1 MLNPIDPVALLRSA
15 SSSAHGASSV
25 AAPSSRAAARVVGLG
40 RRQGPDD
47 GSAGAADEGADDDVA
62 DAEPGRRVRGEARKI
77 NDLARARLPRAVRDD
92 DGYRNAAA
100 VGTRTRTTMI
110 SSAPHP
116 ADEAAGEAAPAS
128 RAREIDDLA
137 RARLML
143 PCRAGRQRMPQCRGR
158 GDEDTDYNDVG
169 GAASCRHGH
178 R

>member
-1 MLNPIDPVALLRSA
+1 
-15 SSSAHGASSV
+15 
-25 AAPSSRAAARVVGLG
+25 
-40 RRQGPDD
+40 
-47 GSAGAADEGADDDVA
+47 
-62 DAEPGRRVRGEARKI
+62 
-77 NDLARARLPRAVRDD
+77 
-92 DGYRNAAA
+92 
-100 VGTRTRTTMI
+100 MI

-137 RARLML
+137 RALDWCSRAMRDDDGCRDAATEGTRKRTTTTSAAPHPADTAAGEAAPASRAREIDDLARARLML
-143 PCRAGRQRMPQCRGR
+143 PRRAGRQRMPQCRGR